1 MCIEWILNGL
11 CIMVLITGFILMIQ
25 CIVVLS
31 SVNKLLK
38 KIQAISDVK
47 WWWVLIKKIIQFKFK
62 N

>member
-1 MCIEWILNGL
+1 MCIQWILNGL
-11 CIMVLITGFILMIQ
+11 CIMVLVTGFILMIQ
-25 CIVVLS
+25 CMVILS

-47 WWWVLIKKIIQFKFK
+47 WLWILIKKIIQFKFK